1 MRVEIPT
8 YQVLAA
14 FEVLDI
20 RRGGI
25 SVAQFTFCLN

>member
-14 FEVLDI
+14 VQVFDI
-20 RRGGI
+20 RRGGAT
-25 SVAQFTFCLN
+25 VAQFTFCLN